1 MERKNKKRSI
11 APGMILFGLLTLGIL
26 MTVKKLDPN
35 AVEVMKTL
43 SLPVLALLFL
53 LNCLYVILE
62 AFVSRIILRSSCNN
76 FRILNVL
83 SVTYIGIF
91 SGVALPFGGK
101 IPMQSLYLYH
111 RGLNAGSGF
120 GLMSVQYL
128 LHKTAV
134 VLLAAVFLISD
145 WKWIHETIPDISPY
159 LVFAYAVCTAIILG
173 KLLIYT
179 WGRMKQLAIY
189 GIHKLPDRGK
199 WQQRKELWIENIEF
213 LYDNTRIL
221 IRDKGKMVRI
231 MLAETGKLLS
241 LYVVPLVCGALLGVK
256 QPGIYHM
263 LGLAAL
269 MFMLSN
275 ALPNLAGMGSV
286 EFSFFLIFSVI
297 YGNMTVPILLLYR
310 LTTYYMPFLF
320 SCIWTLCGFCKY
332 RYQNR
337 KIIPEA

>member
-1 MERKNKKRSI
+1 MERKKKKRSI
-11 APGMILFGLLTLGIL
+11 VPGMILFGFLTLAIF
-26 MTVKKLDPN
+26 TVVRKIDPN
-35 AVEVMKTL
+35 AVEVVKTL
-43 SLPVLALLFL
+43 SLPALAALFL

-62 AFVSRIILRSSCNN
+62 ALVSRIILRDSCEN
-76 FRILNVL
+76 FKFLNML
-83 SVTYIGIF
+83 SVNYVGIF

-101 IPMQSLYLYH
+101 IPIQSLYLYH

-134 VLLAAVFLISD
+134 VVLAAVFLISD

-179 WGRMKQLAIY
+179 WGRMKQLVIY
-189 GIHKLPDRGK
+189 GIHRLPDRGNWK
-199 WQQRKELWIENIEF
+199 ERKELWTENIEI
-213 LYDNTRIL
+213 LYNNTRSL
-221 IRDKGKMVRI
+221 LSDRGRLVRI

-256 QPGIYHM
+256 QPESYHI

-275 ALPNLAGMGSV
+275 ALPNLAGMGSA
-286 EFSFFLIFSVI
+286 EFSFFLIFSDI
-297 YGNMTVPILLLYR
+297 YGHMALPVLLLYR

-320 SCIWTLCGFCKY
+320 SCIWALCAFCRY
-332 RYQNR
+332 RYQNNR
-337 KIIPEA
+337 ENDF